1 MASVNGHSLR
11 LLNDPFLLLA
21 VRHRMKGIS
30 KDDIWAV
37 NTTGD
42 NPQFSVPRG
51 ALAGGRNCSPADRLR
66 LPWGFSN
73 PHDPSGACSQTAQ
86 LPIVLELQVL
96 SQPPP

>member
-1 MASVNGHSLR
+1 MASVNRHSLR

-42 NPQFSVPRG
+42 K
-51 ALAGGRNCSPADRLR
+51 
-66 LPWGFSN
+66 
-73 PHDPSGACSQTAQ
+73 
-86 LPIVLELQVL
+86 
-96 SQPPP
+96 